1 MLIFLPDKRLTN
13 YHISCR
19 NSCEGK
25 PQLGIEIWK
34 YFLILEKTQ
43 CRCCVTQQWNANG
56 HPDPPAPLR
65 CRTKVGINWNVT
77 SFGLFKECIVGRTFL
92 SLWEDQTHLL
102 WGNTYSL
109 TILELILS
117 TFSSDLY
124 SINFYLRFVF
134 IYVLLSYNN
143 VSGVCVAGRGIY
155 PDNSNRSLLNSMF
168 KLDEKVNL
176 HPCFCINI
184 VYMVFSRRSDW
195 YAVVLLQH

>member
-1 MLIFLPDKRLTN
+1 MWRQATTWNWNLEIFFNFRKNSMSLLRYATMKRKR
-13 YHISCR
+13 SPC
-19 NSCEGK
+19 
-25 PQLGIEIWK
+25 P
-34 YFLILEKTQ
+34 
-43 CRCCVTQQWNANG
+43 
-56 HPDPPAPLR
+56 PPAPLR

-143 VSGVCVAGRGIY
+143 VSGVCVAGRGTY